1 MRLFK
6 PRISLN
12 QDMFFCVGAGTG
24 RNRFCRRLI

>member
-12 QDMFFCVGAGTG
+12 QNMDLCVGAGTG
-24 RNRFCRRLI
+24 RNRFRRRLI